1 VPGRRAQHDRPDR
14 SVGRCVGLCAFVV
27 RIRLR
32 VRFRSLRTQQRAYA
46 IAALGSDFPRLCKAV
61 LTDR

>member
-14 SVGRCVGLCAFVV
+14 SVGRCVGLRAFDV

-32 VRFRSLRTQQRAYA
+32 AFRSLRTQQRAYA
-46 IAALGSDFPRLCKAV
+46 IAALDLISTPHVAV
-61 LTDR
+61 QPDR